1 MTRMP
6 TRPDRPRPWLGIT
19 AGAVVVVAATG
30 VFAPF
35 SDSET
40 LAIPALVLVLPVM
53 LAGVLGGWVAAVVVA
68 VMAAAAFS
76 FAFIDPIGSILAED
90 VVALVVFL
98 VVALVVGALVAEEA
112 ARRRTAQQRADE
124 IEAMHERY
132 RDVVAERERL
142 AEEAARV
149 AVLEEVDR
157 QRAALLRSVSHDL
170 RTPLVTIRGATSDL
184 RDGAIHDTAT
194 SDELLDLVIGEA
206 ERLDRIVANLLNLS
220 RIEAGALRPDAQPLE
235 VEELVSIC
243 VQRLQRLFADSP
255 LLVELAPDLPLVSA
269 DHSQVDQ
276 VLTNLLENAAR
287 HSPAGKPVEIEAV
300 AGDGV
305 VEISVSDHGSG
316 IDPALREH
324 LFEPFQSS
332 APAPTVVGASAL
344 AGSHG
349 STGIGL
355 AICKAIVQAHG
366 GTITVGDTP
375 GGGARFSF
383 TLPVAP

>member
-6 TRPDRPRPWLGIT
+6 ARPDRPRPWLGIV
-19 AGAVVVVAATG
+19 AGTVVVVGAAAA
-30 VFAPF
+30 FAPF
-35 SDSET
+35 SDSDA

-53 LAGVLGGWVAAVVVA
+53 LAGVLGGWIAAVVVA
-68 VMAAAAFS
+68 LLAAAAFS
-76 FAFIDPIGSILAED
+76 FAFIEPVGSFVAED

-98 VVALVVGALVAEEA
+98 VVALVIGALVAEEA
-112 ARRRTAQQRADE
+112 ARRRTAEQRAEE

-132 RDVVAERERL
+132 RNVVAERERL
-142 AEEAARV
+142 AAEASRV

-184 RDGAIHDTAT
+184 RDGGIHDQAITE
-194 SDELLDLVIGEA
+194 ELLDLVIEEA
-206 ERLDRIVANLLNLS
+206 ERLDRIVANLLSLS
-220 RIEAGALRPDAQPLE
+220 RIEAGALRPDAQPME

-243 VQRLQRLFADSP
+243 VQRLQRLFADAP
-255 LLVELAPDLPLVSA
+255 LVVDLPADLPLVLA

-287 HSPAGKPVEIEAV
+287 HSPAGKPIEIDAAARGGFVEL
-300 AGDGV
+300 
-305 VEISVSDHGSG
+305 SVSDHGG
-316 IDPALREH
+316 GLDPTLGDRV
-324 LFEPFQSS
+324 FEPFHG
-332 APAPTVVGASAL
+332 GAT
-344 AGSHG
+344 G

-355 AICKAIVQAHG
+355 AICRAIVEAHG
-366 GTITVGDTP
+366 GTIAVGDTP